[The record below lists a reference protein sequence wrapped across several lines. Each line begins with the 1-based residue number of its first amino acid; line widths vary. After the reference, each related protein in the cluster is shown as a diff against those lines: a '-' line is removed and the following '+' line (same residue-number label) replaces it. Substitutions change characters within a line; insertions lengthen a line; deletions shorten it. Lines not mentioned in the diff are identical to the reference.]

1 MHLGSDLNELELTYQ
16 DQRYR
21 ITIHEGES
29 ALLERD
35 AEPDCTQL
43 ELQVN
48 PALQQIVA
56 FTLFTAGQASELQVV
71 APAPEVKDLSEE

>member
-1 MHLGSDLNELELTYQ
+1 MGSDLNELELTYQ

-21 ITIHEGES
+21 ITIHEGEVAPL
-29 ALLERD
+29 ALD

-56 FTLFTAGQASELQVV
+56 FTLFTAGQAPELQVV

>member
-21 ITIHEGES
+21 ITIYEGEVAPL
-29 ALLERD
+29 ALD
-35 AEPDCTQL
+35 AEPDCTHL
-43 ELQVN
+43 ELRVD

-56 FTLFTAGQASELQVV
+56 FRILTGQAPELQAV